1 MSLGEHAL
9 KPRGWI
15 LLLFSKQNRA
25 VTWSCNTDLSKS
37 YNTICSRH
45 ESCDVP
51 TALMSIT
58 PNLCCDETKLRRIH
72 LPDKMMEEKNWHPS
86 SRLWSLT
93 LWFKNL
99 ALSFLFLRSGSI
111 HSVWIQ
117 KLQLASGNS
126 PYIPHSI
133 KHRLHRPPHC
143 KYLQYF
149 PILTSTWCNISLWWI
164 FCGGKGRE
172 EGTPG
177 ESELSLLKHRL
188 SWVLFPH
195 LYRVLGKQKW

>member
-1 MSLGEHAL
+1 MGVTKRQGREKPAKIEQRKVTGRSKDRSEDLRQNKQHSWLAQFTQGRPRGRIKHIKRSQKALSLSLLHAGTLPNSFLFMSLGEHAL

-93 LWFKNL
+93 L
-99 ALSFLFLRSGSI
+99 
-111 HSVWIQ
+111 
-117 KLQLASGNS
+117 
-126 PYIPHSI
+126 
-133 KHRLHRPPHC
+133 
-143 KYLQYF
+143 
-149 PILTSTWCNISLWWI
+149 
-164 FCGGKGRE
+164 
-172 EGTPG
+172 
-177 ESELSLLKHRL
+177 
-188 SWVLFPH
+188 
-195 LYRVLGKQKW
+195 